1 MNIIQHSDIIDEYLK
16 EDEVI
21 DYKNEFIVEQANT
34 LFVKASNEL
43 EYIKIAYEFV
53 RDNISHSADINED
66 IITCTASEVLK
77 AGHGICKN

>member
-1 MNIIQHSDIIDEYLK
+1 MQATEYIDYNSEIIQNKALELFTENMSDTE
-16 EDEVI
+16 
-21 DYKNEFIVEQANT
+21 
-34 LFVKASNEL
+34 KAR
-43 EYIKIAYEFV
+43 IAYEFV

>member
-1 MNIIQHSDIIDEYLK
+1 MQNKEYS
-16 EDEVI
+16 VHI

-34 LFVKASNEL
+34 LFEKANNEL
-43 EYIKIAYEFV
+43 EYIKIVYEFV
-53 RDNISHSADINED
+53 RDKISHSADINED